1 MAGPLRVTL
10 DHLIERGTRS
20 LTRLPSSVECRR
32 PGSAAARVGNT
43 CLSLQLLLES
53 RRPHYHSEHR
63 EVARLLLAGNI
74 NVMHLLLRTL
84 LLLVTSSKRPPL
96 SIWEASSLPLRVLPT
111 DIDIAMHVNN
121 GMYFSLMDLG
131 RFDLMVRSG
140 TWAKMRRRG
149 WSPVAAGETI
159 TFRRSLQLWQR
170 YTIETRI
177 IGMDAKAIYFEQRMV
192 VDGEIYARAYIATRL
207 VSRGRPVS
215 QEDITAEFG
224 APPAE
229 LQLPDWIHEWRENNA
244 LPGTRR
250 PAPHAWA

>member
-1 MAGPLRVTL
+1 M
-10 DHLIERGTRS
+10 
-20 LTRLPSSVECRR
+20 
-32 PGSAAARVGNT
+32 
-43 CLSLQLLLES
+43 
-53 RRPHYHSEHR
+53 
-63 EVARLLLAGNI
+63 
-74 NVMHLLLRTL
+74 
-84 LLLVTSSKRPPL
+84 
-96 SIWEASSLPLRVLPT
+96 
-111 DIDIAMHVNN
+111 
-121 GMYFSLMDLG
+121 
-131 RFDLMVRSG
+131 
-140 TWAKMRRRG
+140 
-149 WSPVAAGETI
+149 AAGETI

-215 QEDITAEFG
+215 QEEITAEFG